1 MELTRENYYTPEA
14 SQEYFSVSQ
23 FKHFMECPAAA
34 MAYIDGSFRDEPT
47 QALLEGSYVDAALTG
62 DLSEFQRKYPETR
75 NVRTGELKAPF
86 RKAEK
91 AVERAKRDPVFMNY
105 LDGAKQIIVTG
116 ELFGQKW
123 KGMIDVLHDDMI
135 VDLKYMRNIEPVYK
149 DGQKVTFIQGYG
161 YDIQAYVYKELVKQ
175 NFDKN
180 LPFYFAVITK
190 EEPAD
195 IHLIAMDDRFLSP
208 VKGLLEHYTPI
219 FAAYKVGGDPP
230 RCGHCKYCR
239 ETHMISNPMSYVEL
253 MEGMI

>member
-62 DLSEFQRKYPETR
+62 DLLEFVAGHPEIR
-75 NVRTGELKAPF
+75 NRRSGDLKAPF
-86 RKAEK
+86 KKAAG
-91 AVERAKRDPVFMNY
+91 AVERARRDPVFMSY
-105 LDGAKQIIVTG
+105 LDGAKQIVLTG

-149 DGQKVTFIQGYG
+149 DSQRVTFIQGYG

-195 IHLIAMDDRFLSP
+195 IHLIAMDDQFLSP

-219 FAAYKVGGDPP
+219 FAAYKVGENPP

-239 ETHMISNPMSYVEL
+239 ETHTISNPMSYVEL
-253 MEGMI
+253 MEGTL